1 MSYAPLTP
9 KDRVI
14 LISGANRGIG
24 RAVAERLYADGYT
37 LSLGARRLESLKPV
51 MADMSSER
59 VAGHAYDAKNS
70 SSATSWVAATAK
82 QFGRIDGLVNNA
94 GIGLN
99 FAVEDEDETALDEMW
114 AVNTKGPLRLIRAA
128 FSHL

>member
-1 MSYAPLTP
+1 MSYAPLIP

-51 MADMSSER
+51 VASMSSET
-59 VAGHAYDAKNS
+59 G
-70 SSATSWVAATAK
+70 
-82 QFGRIDGLVNNA
+82 
-94 GIGLN
+94 
-99 FAVEDEDETALDEMW
+99 
-114 AVNTKGPLRLIRAA
+114 
-128 FSHL
+128 